1 MTGNSQ
7 RTINNH
13 HNRAFVIT
21 HTRINQCNE
30 LINCWLNFDGK
41 QNVSVH
47 KLRIKCG
54 VAGSSF
60 LWRMIW
66 YGIMICLYLLDI
78 PLLRS
83 ELCSYNMWTTYHFSN
98 VTVVCTT
105 ELVYLVCIFLHG
117 RTDDFKY
124 VSRILLQ
131 DVWCFECRC
140 IQCWSVVGL
149 FTCEMVYCQKGFCFN
164 SLIHPKYRSLTK
176 HIMIRVSVL
185 TFNQARNLEHMCPVD
200 LSLSEHKYP
209 RLSNDFQE
217 KNV

>member
-1 MTGNSQ
+1 MRNHKIPFFHQKLGVNSNFDTHKSVKFLTGSSQ

-21 HTRINQCNE
+21 QTRINQCNE
-30 LINCWLNFDGK
+30 LINCWSNFDGK
-41 QNVSVH
+41 QNFFVH

-60 LWRMIW
+60 LWRMRW

-83 ELCSYNMWTTYHFSN
+83 ELCSYNMCTTHHFSD

-105 ELVYLVCIFLHG
+105 QSVYLVCIFLHG

-124 VSRILLQ
+124 VSHTLLQ
-131 DVWCFECRC
+131 GVWCFECRC
-140 IQCWSVVGL
+140 IQCWPVV
-149 FTCEMVYCQKGFCFN
+149 
-164 SLIHPKYRSLTK
+164 
-176 HIMIRVSVL
+176 
-185 TFNQARNLEHMCPVD
+185 D
-200 LSLSEHKYP
+200 
-209 RLSNDFQE
+209 
-217 KNV
+217 